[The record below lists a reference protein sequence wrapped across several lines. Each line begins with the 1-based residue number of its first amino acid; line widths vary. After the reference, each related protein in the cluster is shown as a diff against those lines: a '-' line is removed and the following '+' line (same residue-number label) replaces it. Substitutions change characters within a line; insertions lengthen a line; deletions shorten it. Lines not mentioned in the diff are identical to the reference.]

1 MFSDEQTF
9 RVYNPSSVWGKP
21 LYFNF
26 LTLTKGYTPETSV
39 YFFEGICYFLVFFVM
54 KLSLLHLSKFKC
66 HHSIHHSLKRSAWG
80 LALVIN
86 ISLFLV
92 GEQRRRENRNKTAT
106 NPGPVSRKSRGNFPG
121 CLRRRRSKPSSASAG
136 YNAGYFPGLE
146 SCFLI
151 AVFTF
156 KINVLVWK
164 WYAMK
169 VLLTKQL
176 VLS

>member
-1 MFSDEQTF
+1 MNRSFGCITLLRCEENRCTLISSHWR
-9 RVYNPSSVWGKP
+9 RVIN
-21 LYFNF
+21 
-26 LTLTKGYTPETSV
+26 TPETSV

-54 KLSLLHLSKFKC
+54 KLSLLHPSKVQVSPFYSPFIKA
-66 HHSIHHSLKRSAWG
+66 KWG

-86 ISLFLV
+86 ISLFLA

-169 VLLTKQL
+169 LLLTKQL